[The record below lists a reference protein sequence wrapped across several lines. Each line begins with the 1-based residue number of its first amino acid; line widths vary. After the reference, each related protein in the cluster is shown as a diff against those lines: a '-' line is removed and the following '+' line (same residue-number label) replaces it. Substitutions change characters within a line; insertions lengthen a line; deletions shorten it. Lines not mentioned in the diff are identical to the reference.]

1 MYASVYYTYL
11 AMCTGAAMG
20 ISSGTENAARS
31 AAALA
36 RKFIATCR
44 CKWKAAM

>member
-1 MYASVYYTYL
+1 MNGSPMLWLMPDIAR
-11 AMCTGAAMG
+11 GNG